1 MEDALAT
8 YLKDHMAGA
17 QFAMNLM
24 QRLSE
29 AYAAEPLGD
38 FATELLEQVESDFE
52 VLKVIAGR
60 FDAAAN
66 PLKEA
71 AAWLAEKVSQPKLQF
86 TREDPLGT
94 FETLEF
100 LTLGVLGKLKLWQ
113 VLSALAPSRP
123 ELQNID
129 FAELTLKAQ
138 TQHDAL
144 ERWRR
149 DVALTAFIN

>member
-1 MEDALAT
+1 MEDAIAT

-17 QFAMNLM
+17 QFAISLM
-24 QRLSE
+24 QRLAE
-29 AYAAEPLGD
+29 AYAGEPLGD
-38 FATELLEQVESDFE
+38 FAAELLERVESDFE
-52 VLKVIAGR
+52 ILKVIAGR
-60 FDAAAN
+60 FEAAAN

-71 AAWLAEKVSQPKLQF
+71 AVWVAEKFTQPKLQCNK
-86 TREDPLGT
+86 EDPFGT

-113 VLSALAPSRP
+113 VLSTLATSRA

-129 FAELTLKAQ
+129 FAELALRAQ
-138 TQHDAL
+138 SQHDDL

-149 DVALTAFIN
+149 DVARKAFTA